1 MKKLL
6 SIIGATSLVLTSIT
20 SLVACNKPQ
29 EYTKEELAKVKKEK
43 EIKTKHGILEWIA
56 PQEKS
61 FNIVDNK
68 WYFVVCR
75 GDKNN
80 NWEIAKFKNNFNDNK
95 FKVIKKLNIGELKL
109 LYNMD
114 YGKHLQVGYDISKK
128 WISNINNDYF
138 KSVYR
143 WNLDTNMSDLL
154 DIDENG
160 NIKVNGE

>member
-1 MKKLL
+1 M
-6 SIIGATSLVLTSIT
+6 IINDI
-20 SLVACNKPQ
+20 
-29 EYTKEELAKVKKEK
+29 
-43 EIKTKHGILEWIA
+43 I
-56 PQEKS
+56 
-61 FNIVDNK
+61 
-68 WYFVVCR
+68 VVCR

-80 NWEIAKFKNNFNDNK
+80 NWEIAKFKNDFNDNK

-143 WNLDTNMSDLL
+143 WNLDTNISDLL

-160 NIKVNGE
+160 NIKVNG